1 MMYARF
7 HERERTVMIVTRRIG
22 QVLPVPGGCPPDRAK
37 DAAILTAASA
47 SLFKRGF
54 TASTIEDIA
63 AEAAFDDDPHGDGSL
78 APRAWSAGL
87 VSSLEC

>member
-1 MMYARF
+1 M
-7 HERERTVMIVTRRIG
+7 
-22 QVLPVPGGCPPDRAK
+22 
-37 DAAILTAASA
+37 TAASA